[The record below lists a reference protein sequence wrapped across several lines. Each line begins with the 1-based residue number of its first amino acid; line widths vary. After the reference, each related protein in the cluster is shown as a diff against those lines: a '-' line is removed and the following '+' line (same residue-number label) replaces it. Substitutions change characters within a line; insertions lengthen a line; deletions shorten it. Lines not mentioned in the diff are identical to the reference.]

1 MSEAFLFT
9 TVAGLFGLL
18 IGSFLNVCI
27 SRLPDDYSIDEPRSQ
42 CPRCGKMIAWYD
54 NLPVVSF
61 VLLGGRGRCCRE
73 PISFRYPL
81 VELLTGLL
89 FAGVVYRFGPDWASV
104 KWCLFAA
111 ILVEL
116 IFSDLETRILPDEF
130 TKWGI
135 ALGLMMATVV
145 PLPDGL
151 AAAVLTTYRPQASAA
166 LISFVNA
173 AGAAAALSGGLA
185 FLGWSYERLRGREGL
200 GFGDVKMVA
209 MMGAFLGLENALV
222 GLMLGSLLGTVLG
235 IAWIKLRK
243 HDSDNYELP
252 FGSFLGVGALLAAIL
267 TF

>member
-1 MSEAFLFT
+1 MSETFLFT
-9 TVAGLFGLL
+9 VMAGLFGLL
-18 IGSFLNVCI
+18 LGSFLNVCI

-42 CPRCGKMIAWYD
+42 CPRCGQMIAWYD

-61 VLLGGRGRCCRE
+61 VLLSGKGRCCRE

-81 VELLTGLL
+81 VELLTGVL
-89 FAGVVYRFGPDWASV
+89 FAGVVYRFGPEWASV
-104 KWCLFAA
+104 KWCLFAL

-135 ALGLMMATVV
+135 VFGLLMATVV
-145 PLPDGL
+145 PLPYGL
-151 AAAVLTTYRPQASAA
+151 ASTMLAYYDPAAAPP
-166 LISFVNA
+166 LISFLNA
-173 AGAAAALSGGLA
+173 AGSAMALSGGLW
-185 FLGWSYERLRGREGL
+185 FLGWAYERLRGREGL

-209 MMGAFLGLENALV
+209 MMGAFLGLESALV

-235 IAWIKLRK
+235 LAWIKLRK
-243 HDSDNYELP
+243 HSSDNYELP
-252 FGSFLGVGALLAAIL
+252 FGSFLGVGALLAAVL